1 MNEDIERELRERF
14 GRLREE
20 ERGAAP
26 EWRAL
31 LRRPAKEPAPRMA
44 GPRLGRLVLAA
55 LALAVVAIALS
66 RFRRPDPRYAI
77 DLSST
82 SWHGPPDFLLLLPD
96 DQTLR
101 TVPRLGEMDLNW
113 RTP

>member
-1 MNEDIERELRERF
+1 MNDDIERELRERLAKLRVEDAGATPEF
-14 GRLREE
+14 G
-20 ERGAAP
+20 
-26 EWRAL
+26 AL
-31 LRRPAKEPAPRMA
+31 LRRPVKEPPRRSA
-44 GPRLGRLVLAA
+44 GPRLARLVLAA

-66 RFRRPDPRYAI
+66 RIRRPGPGYAV

-82 SWHGPPDFLLLLPD
+82 SWHGPTDFLLMLPD
-96 DQTLR
+96 DETLR